1 MIPTV
6 PVMCRGLF
14 SSRPGLLLGLLL
26 GLAGCATAPQAQPHA
41 KVYAF
46 WPPYPDEPHI
56 QFLTSYQRNTD
67 VEPAKSPMEDLIYGR
82 EPQPVL
88 AIQKPYGVAMWH
100 GRVYVCDIGGSAV
113 TILDLRQH
121 RTEIMGTSGAEGLQT
136 PSDIAIAAD
145 GTKYVADVSRGMVYV
160 FDARDHQTG
169 TLGHANLKPTGVAV
183 YQNELYVC
191 DFNSQKVEVWDRGT
205 GRVLRTLG
213 GPGTG
218 PGQFLKPLGVAV
230 DAQGNVYVMDVLACR
245 LQKFDR
251 QGNMVTGF
259 GTMSAGIGG
268 LVRPKHIA
276 VDGRGVIYVVDA
288 AFQNVQLFDQIGQV
302 YTYFGSAGSHPG
314 AMYLP
319 AGICVT
325 DSDLDLFQQYVHPA
339 FQLERLILVT
349 NQFGDNK
356 VSVYG
361 MGRLRPG
368 KTVADIADTKGV
380 VPLGVAQGG
389 KSMAL
394 PATPPPTEARS
405 PAGGAAAAGPVG
417 AGSGQ

>member
-251 QGNMVTGF
+251 RGQLVTRF

-276 VDGRGVIYVVDA
+276 VDSEGIIYVVDA
-288 AFQNVQLFDQIGQV
+288 AFQNVQLFDQSGAIF
-302 YTYFGSAGSHPG
+302 TFFGTAGGHPG

-319 AGICVT
+319 AGICL
-325 DSDLDLFQQYVHPA
+325 DDEDLDLFRSFVHPA
-339 FQLERLILVT
+339 FQVQHLLVVT

-356 VSVYG
+356 VAIYAVG
-361 MGRLRPG
+361 HLRPG

-380 VPLGVAQGG
+380 VPLGVTGPDKTAGVPTT
-389 KSMAL
+389 L
-394 PATPPPTEARS
+394 PAEAPGTPT
-405 PAGGAAAAGPVG
+405 PAGATSARP
-417 AGSGQ
+417 